1 MSQLSGLITLVVGLL
16 LGLCLW
22 LLVEIYQRK
31 ARDRQISADLED
43 LRGGSV
49 DLLKRQVKALKDE
62 VDAMKAGILLAG
74 EEPTLSGVMV
84 NSRANADPILVPMG
98 VSDQDS

>member
-1 MSQLSGLITLVVGLL
+1 VSQLSGLITLVVGLL

-74 EEPTLSGVMV
+74 EELL
-84 NSRANADPILVPMG
+84 AILRLL
-98 VSDQDS
+98 